1 MLNPAIEANQGL
13 LLKENSLKVG
23 ALGARPPPL
32 LYVISSHGDSATHFA
47 FPLGQWVGVNLTWSQ
62 VDLDRTYNGTR
73 YRLRKKTWIPPP
85 SATTA
90 CIGPPC

>member
-23 ALGARPPPL
+23 ALGTQPPPL

-47 FPLGQWVGVNLTWSQ
+47 FPLGQWVGVNLTGARWTWTGPTTEPAIAS
-62 VDLDRTYNGTR
+62 G
-73 YRLRKKTWIPPP
+73 KKTWIPPP